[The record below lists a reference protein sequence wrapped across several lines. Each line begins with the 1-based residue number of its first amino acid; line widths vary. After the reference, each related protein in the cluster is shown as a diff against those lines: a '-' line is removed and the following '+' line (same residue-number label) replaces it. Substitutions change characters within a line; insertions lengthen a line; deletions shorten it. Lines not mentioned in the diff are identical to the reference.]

1 MKEKER
7 KQILKM
13 QKRKDEVLSK
23 DIDSLDDMDEYVSRI
38 LGITKSEIINQ

>member
-1 MKEKER
+1 
-7 KQILKM
+7 M

-23 DIDSLDDMDEYVSRI
+23 DIDSLDDMDVYVSRI